1 MYKSIKFFN
10 LMEESFL
17 LLKKTNKKIWIIGI
31 IISILSGGLIIN
43 ETVGDDFYP
52 ESYDSMLYDDTL
64 YPDMSSEEFM
74 TFTDDISALPSF
86 LGLIFVGLLLFLTI
100 CAVLGILISTVS
112 YYLCKYIYEILYDK
126 EIEKAPLGLVVKVN
140 AIALFKTLLGLIFF
154 IIPGIVIGLKY
165 APVNYILC
173 KHPDISSKEILSK
186 TREMSRGIKWK
197 TFIFNLLLS
206 IIGGIL
212 MLLSEPNTF
221 DPGYITLDIISSIIS
236 FMTSTLFIVFS
247 TLFSMKLFSCVDE
260 IKNANIDSL

>member
-1 MYKSIKFFN
+1 M
-10 LMEESFL
+10 
-17 LLKKTNKKIWIIGI
+17 
-31 IISILSGGLIIN
+31 
-43 ETVGDDFYP
+43 V
-52 ESYDSMLYDDTL
+52 YDDTL
-64 YPDMSSEEFM
+64 YPDVSSEEFM
-74 TFTDDISALPSF
+74 TFTDDILALPSF
-86 LGLIFVGLLLFLTI
+86 LGLIFAGLLLFLTI
-100 CAVLGILISTVS
+100 GAVLGILINTAS

-165 APVNYILC
+165 APVNYVLC

-221 DPGYITLDIISSIIS
+221 APGYITLDIISSIIS
-236 FMTSTLFIVFS
+236 FISTTLFTVFS
-247 TLFSMKLFSCVDE
+247 ALFSMKLFSCVDE
-260 IKNANIDSL
+260 IKNTNIDSL